1 MDQLSFFSI
10 GVAEPTLADLGG
22 LLAGPGQITLGPAD
36 ARLSVLVSQRWRA
49 EALVQEFALRD
60 VGARLH
66 EAGSEEFGA
75 PPAAPDGSDP
85 APASDPSSEPVPGRT
100 PAESGYLVRS
110 ERSAALAPLAG
121 AWTRGAVKQSPGLPS
136 APGGFLRCWAL
147 ASGRPDPAG
156 YLLGLDPRAEQLHT
170 RMASALS
177 SIGMTGVLL
186 GSRAG
191 GPAVRI
197 VGRRRLA
204 RLAEL
209 LGDPPPGAPEDAFP
223 PGR

>member
-1 MDQLSFFSI
+1 MDQLSFFSV
-10 GVAEPTLADLGG
+10 GVAEPTVADLGG
-22 LLAGPGQITLGPAD
+22 LLAGQGQITLGAGD
-36 ARLSVLVSQRWRA
+36 ARLSVLVAERWRA
-49 EALVQEFALRD
+49 DALV
-60 VGARLH
+60 
-66 EAGSEEFGA
+66 EEFTVRDL
-75 PPAAPDGSDP
+75 AAEVRVADAQEILAFSGEPGT
-85 APASDPSSEPVPGRT
+85 SSEGAGPQPQPEKPVF
-100 PAESGYLVRS
+100 LVRTD
-110 ERSAALAPLAG
+110 RSAALVPLVG
-121 AWTRGAVKQSPGLPS
+121 AWTRGAVKQLPGLPM

-147 ASGRPDPAG
+147 ASGRRDPAG

-170 RMASALS
+170 RLASALS
-177 SIGMTGVLL
+177 AVGMTGVLL

-197 VGRRRLA
+197 VGRRRLT